1 MTPSPS
7 LPTRPD
13 WLTLIAIS
21 ALAMIV
27 ETALHEHLGHALA
40 LVLLGGVP
48 TELGAFYV
56 DYDNAGMNALSLRLV
71 ALAGPVMS
79 LLTGLVS
86 FSFLRRISNSKPALY
101 YFVWLLGT
109 IGFMTATGYLLF
121 SGVLGIGDFGTER
134 GAVFYQASPEWLW
147 RTVMAVVGGA
157 SYYLGVRFAI
167 KKIEPRLGGS
177 SADHVNLARRMFL
190 FSYLTGAAVAI
201 AIGFLNPLGIV
212 IVLTSAAAA
221 TLGGTS
227 GFTWMAELFGAQEQ
241 TAGPGLAFQRRWV
254 WIVVGGVVTLVYAVL
269 LGPTIYL

>member
-1 MTPSPS
+1 MTSSPS
-7 LPTRPD
+7 EPSRPD
-13 WLTLIAIS
+13 WLTLIALS
-21 ALAMIV
+21 ALAIIV
-27 ETALHEHLGHALA
+27 EAALHEHFGHALA
-40 LVLLGGVP
+40 LVSVGGFP

-56 DYDNAGMNALSLRLV
+56 DYDDSGMSLLAMRFV

-79 LLTGLVS
+79 LIMGLVS
-86 FSFLRRISNSKPALY
+86 FFFLRYIPTGKPALY
-101 YFVWLLGT
+101 YFIWLLGT

-134 GAVFYQASPEWLW
+134 GAVFYGVSPEWLW

-157 SYYLGVRFAI
+157 SYYLCVRYAV
-167 KKIEPRLGGS
+167 KKIAPRLGGVG
-177 SADHVNLARRMFL
+177 AERVKLARRMF
-190 FSYLTGAAVAI
+190 FVSYLTGAAVAI

-227 GFTWMAELFGAQEQ
+227 GFMWMAELLDENQQ
-241 TAGPGLAFQRRWV
+241 TPGTGLAFGRRWGWV
-254 WIVVGGVVTLVYAVL
+254 IVGAIVTLVYAVF